1 MVEIPKSTLIEMIRS
16 RGGAVAADSAEE
28 ELPNRIDLDSDQ
40 DVSLL
45 RRYDLDPDA
54 LREEFGGGSP
64 STG

>member
-1 MVEIPKSTLIEMIRS
+1 MVEIAKSTLIEMIRS
-16 RGGAVAADSAEE
+16 RGGAEAADSAQE

-40 DVSLL
+40 DSGLL

>member
-1 MVEIPKSTLIEMIRS
+1 MVEIPKATLVELIRS
-16 RGGAVAADSAEE
+16 RKGAEAADSAEE

-40 DVSLL
+40 DVSLV
-45 RRYDLDPDA
+45 RRYDLDPGA